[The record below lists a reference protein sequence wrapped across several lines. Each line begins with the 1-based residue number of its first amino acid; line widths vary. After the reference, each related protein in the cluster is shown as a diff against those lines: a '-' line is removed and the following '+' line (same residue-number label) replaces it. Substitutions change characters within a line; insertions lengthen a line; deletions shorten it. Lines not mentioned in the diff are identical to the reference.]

1 MKAADRIIQVL
12 HEASRPLA
20 IHEMVLPGV
29 SQTAASARLRELAKV
44 GIVVGERVPNKAY
57 KAWTVAS
64 RGAVSRQM
72 LDAALSPEPIYHP
85 ERW

>member
-1 MKAADRIIQVL
+1 MKAADRIIKVL

-44 GIVVGERVPNKAY
+44 GIVVGERVDGRAY
-57 KAWTVAS
+57 KAWSISS
-64 RGAVSRQM
+64 RGAISGPM
-72 LDAALSPEPIYHP
+72 LDKALGEPIYHP
-85 ERW
+85 ERWI